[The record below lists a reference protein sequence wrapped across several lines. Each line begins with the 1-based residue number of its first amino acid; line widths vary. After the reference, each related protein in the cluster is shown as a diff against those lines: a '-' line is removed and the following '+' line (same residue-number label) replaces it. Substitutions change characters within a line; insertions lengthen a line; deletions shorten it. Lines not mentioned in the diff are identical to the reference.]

1 MTFSSRARRCGT
13 LQTLSVGDGLAR
25 KPISDCCVC
34 IMIVMLK
41 GCLGFVVAPEYIC
54 IELQYIVGVDHVCIP
69 RPPTTVSPLA
79 LESCSRL
86 SGSMAWLETGRLAT
100 RVHLIGSRSLSRWHC
115 LPPSQQT
122 DTRIRPFG
130 LCRQCCR
137 QERDPSL
144 SASPATG
151 ASHQPCVAP
160 TQYCPPAKIGEFVR
174 GPLHTCADSVERVS
188 WSRPSLPLHT
198 TPHSLFRTQQ
208 TASRYLYSSPND
220 RPPVSCRG
228 ESVGNPTP
236 RDCLPVCP
244 PLTKLVFLSLVNP
257 SHLVSL

>member
-130 LCRQCCR
+130 LCRQCTALLQRLASSSEVLSTRALIAWSECPGAVHR
-137 QERDPSL
+137 CHYIPRPTVSFGPSRL
-144 SASPATG
+144 LRVTCIPLRMTGRPCLAEGSP
-151 ASHQPCVAP
+151 
-160 TQYCPPAKIGEFVR
+160 
-174 GPLHTCADSVERVS
+174 
-188 WSRPSLPLHT
+188 
-198 TPHSLFRTQQ
+198 
-208 TASRYLYSSPND
+208 
-220 RPPVSCRG
+220 
-228 ESVGNPTP
+228 
-236 RDCLPVCP
+236 
-244 PLTKLVFLSLVNP
+244 
-257 SHLVSL
+257 